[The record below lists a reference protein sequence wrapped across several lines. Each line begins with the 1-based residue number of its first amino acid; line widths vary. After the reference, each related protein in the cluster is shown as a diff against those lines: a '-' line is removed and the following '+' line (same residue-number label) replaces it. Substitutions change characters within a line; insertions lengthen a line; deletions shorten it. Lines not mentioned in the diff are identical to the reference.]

1 MMIKQE
7 TVANILNKIE
17 ENWPLSAEKCSPAV
31 LRIHRIHDYH
41 QQDLITILDK
51 YDLQRADFG
60 VLAAL
65 RRQGKA
71 CCLTPTELY
80 RSMLFSS
87 GGLTKVL
94 SRITTLGLIER
105 IDNPEDKR
113 SKLVKLT
120 ERGKVLID
128 EIIQKLHNHEQ
139 EAISVLTEQEQHQLN
154 ELLTKLLSTRE

>member
-1 MMIKQE
+1 
-7 TVANILNKIE
+7 
-17 ENWPLSAEKCSPAV
+17 
-31 LRIHRIHDYH
+31 
-41 QQDLITILDK
+41 
-51 YDLQRADFG
+51 
-60 VLAAL
+60 
-65 RRQGKA
+65 
-71 CCLTPTELY
+71 
-80 RSMLFSS
+80 
-87 GGLTKVL
+87 
-94 SRITTLGLIER
+94 LGLIER